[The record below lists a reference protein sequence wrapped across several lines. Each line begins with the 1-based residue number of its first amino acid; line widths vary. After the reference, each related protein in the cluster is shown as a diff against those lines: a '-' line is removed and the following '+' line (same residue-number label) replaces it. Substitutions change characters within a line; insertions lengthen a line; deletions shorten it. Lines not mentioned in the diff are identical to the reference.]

1 MPPHPLTNFEIQKC
15 YQNESE
21 FNGVHSRNN
30 WVKTST
36 TMVDRRRKIE
46 EKQSIVKMLDE
57 NINNSRSHIWS
68 TFLKNISLGVQL
80 YKNKYY

>member
-1 MPPHPLTNFEIQKC
+1 
-15 YQNESE
+15 
-21 FNGVHSRNN
+21 
-30 WVKTST
+30 
-36 TMVDRRRKIE
+36 MVDRRRKIE
-46 EKQSIVKMLDE
+46 KKESIVKMLDE